1 MYITKFAILTIFCVQ
16 FSGIKSIHIAVNS
29 SIFPTETLVLT
40 KQ

>member
-16 FSGIKSIHIAVNS
+16 FSGIKSVHIAVN